1 MNFARSLAGV
11 LACTAL
17 LAAHSVQGSSAGET
31 GAARAGA
38 ERGDRAARGAESKA
52 ERRSEARQEEQGARP
67 GPVAGGS
74 TKADALTL
82 ERLFPEKGLFG
93 PIPGSPEI
101 SSDSRYGAFLHR
113 PYAERRHGPDLWIH
127 DFESGETRRITM
139 VSVMSSFQED
149 ARKVRDDRVKKAL
162 VKRKS
167 EERKPGEGSADA
179 PGATKKVEEAPPR
192 PEAVASDPI
201 TGTWTGSA
209 TAEATDLLP
218 PDGAEITFELLLG
231 QGQTLSGVV
240 KSVFGTVAIAE
251 GVFEAETGR
260 LAGTLRFEQKPITA
274 RLESQLKEGRLVGQI
289 TIDGSEGLLRFD
301 LSRTAGGERP
311 AREEGR
317 VDGSADSA
325 KPASDEAAAVT
336 DSIVR
341 FTARDLGDWVDDK
354 DADDEKAP
362 RYGGISAIDWSPV
375 APELIFSA
383 AGDLYLFE
391 AATGAI
397 TRLTRTREDER
408 QVKWLPDGRGFT
420 YQRSDEQRGDQILRV
435 MLERPGPQERAGDAA
450 PTPGMGVAS
459 VGLVEELNPRL
470 PQGERMTA
478 YRLSSDGRRLVVL
491 ASKGESRRDGRQV
504 TIVNYRDRF
513 AQAQQVGRT
522 LPDDPIPDVEDS
534 VYLYDLGDHLTER
547 GMLKKVYSRKRSG
560 PRDVLQ
566 LPEWAPDSSRV
577 AFAAFDQASGRVEI
591 MEATFEPVDQ
601 ATQSAESEKRQRADA
616 AVSASPPPTTEG
628 DASAGSGTGDAA
640 GDVKEGAP
648 PPTSAPARTQPPRA
662 FSELPE
668 PAADAKASFEI
679 RDARP
684 VYRFFHNGGPNTP
697 RLIRPMYL
705 ADSRR
710 MLFIN
715 ELSGF
720 RQIHVLDPIYEQLEP
735 LTQGRFE
742 VYPLAMSK
750 DHRRLFLLATRED
763 PAQQQVYRLD
773 LDAKP
778 GDGALVRL
786 TARDGFH
793 DSAVVSDDG
802 TRALTVHAD
811 FGSPRDLYAVDTVR
825 ASDTRITDAH
835 PAEARALV
843 ATAPELFTYRN
854 RHGHQIHGQLF
865 RPDDWS
871 PGDQRPLLV
880 YVYGGPLGQRKL
892 VVRGSFDAASYLFAM
907 YMAKVRGYVTCTI
920 DPRGVSGYGGLFE
933 KANFEQVGKPQVED
947 LVDGVKW
954 LVENAGVDPKR
965 VGIHGWSFGG
975 FQTQMCLYTEP
986 EVFAVG
992 IAGAGPTEWENYNAW
1007 YSTGTIGPSRP
1018 GETDLAK
1025 FSLLPL
1031 AKNLKGRLLLVHG
1044 VEDSNVLY
1052 QDTVRVYRELLKAG
1066 KEALVDL
1073 FIDPTGG
1080 HGMGGDVKTLNRYR
1094 KYEDFLLTHLGRG
1107 SPIALMGPPAPEERS
1122 EPPAPVTVAM
1132 PQP

>member
-1 MNFARSLAGV
+1 MGARS
-11 LACTAL
+11 
-17 LAAHSVQGSSAGET
+17 SDGES
-31 GAARAGA
+31 AARTAA
-38 ERGDRAARGAESKA
+38 AAAARRAED
-52 ERRSEARQEEQGARP
+52 RQEEQGARP
-67 GPVAGGS
+67 GPAPAEPV
-74 TKADALTL
+74 KAEPITL

-93 PIPGSPEI
+93 PVPGSPEF
-101 SSDSRYGAFLHR
+101 SSDGRYGAFLHR
-113 PYAERRHGPDLWIH
+113 PYVERRHGPDLWIH
-127 DFESGETRRITM
+127 DFERGETRRVTM
-139 VSVMSSFQED
+139 VSVLSAFQED
-149 ARKVRDDRVKKAL
+149 ARKVRDDRAKKAL
-162 VKRKS
+162 AKRKA
-167 EERKPGEGSADA
+167 EEQKSGEGAA
-179 PGATKKVEEAPPR
+179 KGAGAAAKAAEPPPR
-192 PEAVASDPI
+192 GEASTSDPI
-201 TGTWTGSA
+201 TGSWTGVA
-209 TAEATDLLP
+209 TAEESDLLP
-218 PDGAEITFELLLG
+218 PDGAQITFELQRG
-231 QGQTLSGVV
+231 EAEALSGVV
-240 KSVFGTVAIAE
+240 KSAFGTVAIAE
-251 GVFEAETGR
+251 GVFESATGR
-260 LAGTLRFEQKPITA
+260 LAGTLRFEHKPITA
-274 RLESQLKEGRLVGQI
+274 RIEAQLSEGRLAGRI
-289 TIDGSEGLLRFD
+289 TIDGSSGVLRFD
-301 LSRTAGGERP
+301 L
-311 AREEGR
+311 ARESAPERAAQAAQRGEG
-317 VDGSADSA
+317 V
-325 KPASDEAAAVT
+325 EAAGKNAVT
-336 DSIVR
+336 PGEPPAALEAIVR
-341 FTARDLGDWVDDK
+341 FTARDLGDWVDEK

-362 RYGGISAIDWSPV
+362 RYGGVSAIDWSPV
-375 APELIFSA
+375 APELIFTA

-391 AATGAI
+391 AESGNI

-408 QVKWLPDGRGFT
+408 GVKWLPDGRGFT
-420 YQRSDEQRGDQILRV
+420 YQRSDEQRGDQVLRV
-435 MLERPGPQERAGDAA
+435 TLARTVAEKPTGSEAA
-450 PTPGMGVAS
+450 PTDDQGSPPSRAAAS
-459 VGLVEELNPRL
+459 VGIVEELNPRL
-470 PQGERMTA
+470 PQGERMTG
-478 YRLSSDGRRLVVL
+478 YRLSPDGQRLVAV
-491 ASKGESRRDGRQV
+491 ATKGETRREGRQV

-522 LPDDPIPDVEDS
+522 LPDDPIPDVEDA
-534 VYLYDLGDHLTER
+534 VYLYDLGEHLSER
-547 GMLKKVYSRKRSG
+547 GLLKKVYSRKRSG

-591 MEATFEPVDQ
+591 MEAAFEPIEPKKERPADGGGSEGDSAAQ
-601 ATQSAESEKRQRADA
+601 AAASATAQAGESAAGDDRGAGERQRDG
-616 AVSASPPPTTEG
+616 SPPPAS
-628 DASAGSGTGDAA
+628 DAG
-640 GDVKEGAP
+640 KRP
-648 PPTSAPARTQPPRA
+648 PPESWVQ
-662 FSELPE
+662 LPE
-668 PAADAKASFEI
+668 PPAEAKPLIEI

-710 MLFIN
+710 MLFIT

-720 RQIHVLDPIYEQLEP
+720 RQLHVLDPIYEQLEP
-735 LTQGRFE
+735 ITQGRFE
-742 VYPLAMSK
+742 VYPLAMSR

-773 LDAKP
+773 LGAST
-778 GDGALVRL
+778 GDSPSGGATTGHASEAGPLVRL
-786 TARDGFH
+786 TWRDGFH
-793 DSAVVSDDG
+793 DGVVVSDDG
-802 TRALTVHAD
+802 TRVLTVHAD
-811 FGSPRDLYAVDTVR
+811 FGSPRDLYAVDTR
-825 ASDTRITDAH
+825 RGSDTRLTDAH

-843 ATAPELFTYRN
+843 AAAPELFTYRN

-871 PGDQRPLLV
+871 PSDQRPLLV

-933 KANFEQVGKPQVED
+933 KANFEQVGRPQVED
-947 LVDGVKW
+947 LVDGVQW
-954 LVENAGVDPKR
+954 LVEHAGVDPKR

-1007 YSTGTIGPSRP
+1007 YSTGTIGANRP
-1018 GETDLAK
+1018 GQTDLAR

-1094 KYEDFLLTHLGRG
+1094 KFEDYLLTHLGHG
-1107 SPIALMGPPAPEERS
+1107 SATALMGPPVPAEHSEE
-1122 EPPAPVTVAM
+1122 PAPMTVAM
-1132 PQP
+1132 PAP